1 MKAISLKLP
10 EALDA
15 RLAAMAKRRQTSKS
29 AVAREAFEFFFS
41 NGRKRKKPSLH
52 DLMKRWIG
60 PPGGPGDVSYN
71 ERYMEGYGK

>member
-41 NGRKRKKPSLH
+41 NGRKRKKPSMH

-60 PPGGPGDVSYN
+60 SGSGLGDVSYN
-71 ERYMEGYGK
+71 EKYMEGFGE